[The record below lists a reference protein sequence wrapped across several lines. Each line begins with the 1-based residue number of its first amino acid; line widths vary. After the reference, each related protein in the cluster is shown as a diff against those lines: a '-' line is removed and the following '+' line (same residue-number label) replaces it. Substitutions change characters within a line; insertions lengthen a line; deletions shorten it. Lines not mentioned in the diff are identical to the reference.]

1 MIIHTKYILYF
12 FTIYEKT
19 RSEKGDFWHTFCL
32 LKPASNKGLFSLR
45 QVAKK
50 HLRQLDDAG

>member
-19 RSEKGDFWHTFCL
+19 RSKKGDFLHTFCL
-32 LKPASNKGLFSLR
+32 SKPASNQRSFSLR